1 MSVYDVLLFLHVVGG
16 FAAMAAA
23 VISLA
28 LLVAARRGD
37 DPDVAAVLLRLTR
50 PRDVLFLVGGAL
62 TLVLGVWLAV
72 YVDGYELWDGWILAA
87 LVLWAVAAE
96 TGRRGGRADAHARE
110 AALHRGGG
118 TDGAATAGGDAGAR
132 DTRAALVHLV
142 YAASVVAILALMIFK
157 PGGA

>member
-1 MSVYDVLLFLHVVGG
+1 MSADDVLLFLHVLGG

-28 LLVAARRGD
+28 LLVTTWRGD
-37 DPDVAAVLLRLTR
+37 GSDAAAALLPLTR
-50 PRDVLFLVGGAL
+50 PRDVLFVVGGAL
-62 TLVLGVWLAV
+62 TLVFGIWLAV

-87 LVLWAVAAE
+87 LLLWAVAAE
-96 TGRRGGRADAHARE
+96 TGRRGGRADAQIRNAT
-110 AALHRGGG
+110 ALRHGG
-118 TDGAATAGGDAGAR
+118 TDAATTPGGDALAR
-132 DTRAALVHLV
+132 GRRAMLLHLV